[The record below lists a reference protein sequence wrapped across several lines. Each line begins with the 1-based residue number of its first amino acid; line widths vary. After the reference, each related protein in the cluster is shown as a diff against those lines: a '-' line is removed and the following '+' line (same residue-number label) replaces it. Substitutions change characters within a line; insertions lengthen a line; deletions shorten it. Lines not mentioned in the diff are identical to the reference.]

1 MTSLAQSRAATPA
14 RARTLSALQNHE
26 FRRYF
31 IGQLISLSGTWMQTV
46 AQGWL
51 VFHLTQS
58 ELWLGVVACAAGLPS
73 LILSPF
79 GGVLIDRLPRRNLL
93 IFSQAA
99 QMTLALIL
107 ASLTFAG
114 SVQVWHI
121 VALATLL
128 GMVNAID
135 APSRQTIIADLVGHD
150 NLNSG
155 IALNSIMFNAS
166 RVVGPAVAGIALTSV
181 GPAWCFLLNGLS
193 FLAVIAMLLTIA
205 PRRPEQTS
213 DGFHPLLRLK
223 EGLHFS
229 RRHPT
234 IWPLLLLAAIASIFT
249 ANISQLLPAFA
260 DTVLRSPKE
269 AYAAMSTATG
279 LGAVVAG
286 ALMASL
292 GQRYGRGR
300 VVTAMSGFVLLA
312 VLLVTRTTSISLAVG
327 LMGMFGFGIIL
338 EFVTVNTLIQSEV
351 PDAFRGRVMSL
362 YTLTWF
368 GLAPFG
374 ALALGATAQV
384 IGTPDAMLI
393 YALIGGALSGYILLR
408 APHVRRLR

>member
-1 MTSLAQSRAATPA
+1 MTSLAHSRTGSAA

-79 GGVLIDRLPRRNLL
+79 GGVLIDRLPRRNVL
-93 IFSQAA
+93 IFSQTA

-107 ASLTFAG
+107 AALTFTNQ
-114 SVQVWHI
+114 VQVWHI
-121 VALATLL
+121 VVLAALL
-128 GMVNAID
+128 GIVNAVD
-135 APSRQTIIADLVGHD
+135 APSRQAIIADLVGHD
-150 NLNSG
+150 KLNSG
-155 IALNSIMFNAS
+155 IALNAIMFNGS

-193 FLAVIAMLLTIA
+193 FLAVIAMLLTIT
-205 PRRPEQTS
+205 PKRPEQTS

-223 EGLHFS
+223 EGLRFS

-234 IWPLLLLAAIASIFT
+234 IWPLLLLAATASIFT
-249 ANISQLLPAFA
+249 ANISQLMPAFA
-260 DTVLRSPKE
+260 DTVLNSPKE

-279 LGAVVAG
+279 LGAVVAA

-300 VVTAMSGFVLLA
+300 VVTVMAGFVLVA
-312 VLLVTRTTSISLAVG
+312 VLLVTRTTSIPVAIG

-374 ALALGATAQV
+374 ALTLGALAQV

-393 YALIGGALSGYILLR
+393 YALIGGVLSVTILLR
-408 APHVRRLR
+408 SPHVRRLR